1 VIRNSGRIFD
11 IFRLPNN
18 QNLMKKTNRRRS
30 NKIPDL
36 YLSGNLHF
44 LLLLCVIML
53 SGCSSYQYMYVSS
66 HLDQNDKK
74 EFIVEN
80 DTVQIKYSF
89 AGQNFP
95 LTITLYNKLR
105 QPIYIDL
112 ERSTVVMNNMQIAG
126 PFYIENQIS
135 FIAPLSF
142 ATLYS
147 NTLKDQP
154 IELNPKDSSLHE
166 VTKINIGK
174 LYSFDEATTPV
185 YFRIMLALTVNDDY
199 SYPTFFDY
207 SFWVSDILQTTTGP
221 KSMPDKPSNQ
231 FYIGKPTSFGIMS
244 GWVGVVGLLLL
255 TGLLLAAMGG

>member
-1 VIRNSGRIFD
+1 MLFV
-11 IFRLPNN
+11 
-18 QNLMKKTNRRRS
+18 NL
-30 NKIPDL
+30 I
-36 YLSGNLHF
+36 
-44 LLLLCVIML
+44 LLA
-53 SGCSSYQYMYVSS
+53 GCSRYQYMYVSS

-89 AGQNFP
+89 TGENFP

-126 PFYIENQIS
+126 PFYRENQIS
-135 FIAPLSF
+135 FVAPLSF

-154 IELNPKDSSLHE
+154 IELNPKDSSIHE
-166 VTKINIGK
+166 VTQINLGKI
-174 LYSFDEATTPV
+174 YSFDEVTTPIN
-185 YFRIMLALTVNDDY
+185 FRIILALTVNDDY

-207 SFWVSDILQTTTGP
+207 SFWVSDILQTTAGP

-231 FYIGKPTSFGIMS
+231 FFIRKTTGYGVMS
-244 GWVGVVGLLLL
+244 GWVGVIGLLLL
-255 TGLLLAAMGG
+255 ATLLLAATGG

>member
-1 VIRNSGRIFD
+1 
-11 IFRLPNN
+11 
-18 QNLMKKTNRRRS
+18 MKKTNRRRS
-30 NKIPDL
+30 NKILDF

-53 SGCSSYQYMYVSS
+53 SGCSRYQYMYVSS

-95 LTITLYNKLR
+95 LTITFYNKLR

-126 PFYIENQIS
+126 PFYMENQIS
-135 FIAPLSF
+135 FVAPLSF

-147 NTLKDQP
+147 NPLKDQLL
-154 IELNPKDSSLHE
+154 ELSPKDTSIHE
-166 VTKINIGK
+166 VTKNKFGII
-174 LYSFDEATTPV
+174 YSFDEATTPI
-185 YFRIMLALTVNDDY
+185 YFRIILALTVNDDY

-207 SFWVSDILQTTTGP
+207 SFWVSDILQTDAGP
-221 KSMPDKPSNQ
+221 KSMPDKTSNQ
-231 FYIGKPTSFGIMS
+231 FFIRKTTGFGIMS
-244 GWVGVVGLLLL
+244 GWIGAIGLLFLSA
-255 TGLLLAAMGG
+255 LLLAAMGG

>member
-1 VIRNSGRIFD
+1 MNSVSSLKISGTKALPL
-11 IFRLPNN
+11 FRSIYLMLFV
-18 QNLMKKTNRRRS
+18 NL
-30 NKIPDL
+30 I
-36 YLSGNLHF
+36 
-44 LLLLCVIML
+44 LLA
-53 SGCSSYQYMYVSS
+53 GCSRYQYMYVSS

-89 AGQNFP
+89 AGENFP

-126 PFYIENQIS
+126 PFYRENQIS
-135 FIAPLSF
+135 FVAPLSF

-154 IELNPKDSSLHE
+154 IELNPKDTSIHE
-166 VTKINIGK
+166 VTKNK
-174 LYSFDEATTPV
+174 LGIVYSFDEATTPI
-185 YFRIMLALTVNDDY
+185 YFRIILALTVNDDY

-207 SFWVSDILQTTTGP
+207 SFWVSDILQTSAGP

-231 FYIGKPTSFGIMS
+231 FYIEKTTSFGIMS
-244 GWVGVVGLLLL
+244 GWVGVIGLTLLFAA
-255 TGLLLAAMGG
+255 LLAAVGG

>member
-1 VIRNSGRIFD
+1 MNSVSSLKISGTKALPL
-11 IFRLPNN
+11 FRSIYLMLFV
-18 QNLMKKTNRRRS
+18 NL
-30 NKIPDL
+30 I
-36 YLSGNLHF
+36 
-44 LLLLCVIML
+44 LLA
-53 SGCSSYQYMYVSS
+53 GCSRYQYMYVSS

-89 AGQNFP
+89 TGENFP

-126 PFYIENQIS
+126 PFYRENQIS
-135 FIAPLSF
+135 FVAPLSF

-154 IELNPKDSSLHE
+154 IELNPKDSSIHE
-166 VTKINIGK
+166 VTQINLGKI
-174 LYSFDEATTPV
+174 YSFDEVTTPIN
-185 YFRIMLALTVNDDY
+185 FRIILALTVNDDY

-207 SFWVSDILQTTTGP
+207 SFWVSDILQTTAGP

-231 FYIGKPTSFGIMS
+231 FFIRKTTGYGVMS
-244 GWVGVVGLLLL
+244 GWVGVIGLLLL
-255 TGLLLAAMGG
+255 ATLLLAATGG